1 MATSKLSNAF
11 LHNDVA
17 AREHLEAVLW
27 PNGPVCPRCG
37 AMDRIYDLKG
47 KSTRPGVRK
56 CGHCRKPFTVTVG
69 TLFERSHVA
78 LHKWMQ
84 AVCLLTC
91 SKKGFS
97 SHQLHRVLGVTYETA
112 WFMAHRIRAA
122 MADGSLPPLGGAGK
136 VVEADETYIG
146 RTEDETGKVM
156 PRQYGPGNSRA
167 VMALVERGGRVKMFH
182 IDRADRE
189 TVAKI
194 VRENVDRESVLMTD
208 ESRLYTVVGKEF
220 RDHQHVKH
228 SRKEYGRGETHTNT
242 IEGYFSIFK
251 RGMRGVYQHCREK
264 HLHRYLAEFEF
275 RYNARVAAGVNDQQ
289 RALIAL
295 AGISG
300 KRLTY
305 RGPHKTA

>member
-1 MATSKLSNAF
+1 MASKLSTRF
-11 LHNDVA
+11 LHDERA

-37 AMDRIYDLKG
+37 ATDRIYELAG

-84 AVCLLTC
+84 AICLLTC

-112 WFMAHRIRAA
+112 WFMSHRIRAA

-146 RTEDETGKVM
+146 RKTGVAK
-156 PRQYGPGNSRA
+156 PKGGPSGMRP
-167 VMALVERGGRVKMFH
+167 VMALVERGGSVRSFH
-182 IDRADRE
+182 VDDVNSKTAKAMLDANADK
-189 TVAKI
+189 A
-194 VRENVDRESVLMTD
+194 SALMTD
-208 ESRLYTVVGKEF
+208 EGRHYRKAGKEF
-220 RDHQHVKH
+220 VQHERVHHTKGEYVRD
-228 SRKEYGRGETHTNT
+228 GAHTNT
-242 IEGYFSIFK
+242 IEGYFSVFK
-251 RGMRGVYQHCREK
+251 RGMKGVYQHCAEK
-264 HLHRYLAEFEF
+264 HLHRYLAEFDF
-275 RYNARVAAGVNDQQ
+275 RYNNRTAVGVDDQE
-289 RALIAL
+289 RALKAL
-295 AGISG
+295 AGAAG
-300 KRLTY
+300 KRLLY
-305 RGPHKTA
+305 RDSYVAGGA